1 MPVVSGFTDGHGPVL
16 GAPAN
21 DIGDVDKLDFMNL
34 LVAQIQNQDP
44 MSPMDNAAFT
54 EQLTQFSMLDEMQAI
69 GSKLDDSMLMSQSL
83 NNTAMLGLVGK
94 KVTVAGDHIWIEN
107 GEVSPAAIDT
117 SGTGTA
123 TVEVKDETGLVVASY
138 SRQITPGLTDISWD
152 GKDADGELLDD
163 GEYTFDVTL
172 VNPEG
177 VNLDATS
184 LMTGPVNSLRYENN
198 IAVVSVADAEYYVAE
213 IYQVS
218 L

>member
-1 MPVVSGFTDGHGPVL
+1 
-16 GAPAN
+16 
-21 DIGDVDKLDFMNL
+21 
-34 LVAQIQNQDP
+34 
-44 MSPMDNAAFT
+44 MDNAAFT